1 MIIVSATGKVRKRLV
16 KRMVQNM
23 LAVGV
28 RIAGVVLNEM
38 KPGRKRYYRK
48 YLHLYRRGA

>member
-1 MIIVSATGKVRKRLV
+1 MVIVSATGKVRKRLV

-38 KPGRKRYYRK
+38 KPGKKRYYRK

>member
-1 MIIVSATGKVRKRLV
+1 
-16 KRMVQNM
+16 M

-48 YLHLYRRGA
+48 YLHLYRRPA